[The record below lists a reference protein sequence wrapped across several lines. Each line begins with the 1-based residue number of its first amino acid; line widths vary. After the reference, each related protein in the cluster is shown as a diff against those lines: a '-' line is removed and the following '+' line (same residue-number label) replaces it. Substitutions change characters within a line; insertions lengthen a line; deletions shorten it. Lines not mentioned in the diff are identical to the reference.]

1 MMLIGALYP
10 IGSIMQGAIAD
21 EIGLRATTTG
31 AAVLLGALLL
41 AWRILR
47 PSASHAIGDTI
58 TTAATSGGVDAVAS
72 PAVSPAADATPARNL
87 RSG

>member
-10 IGSIMQGAIAD
+10 IGSIVQGAIAD

-41 AWRILR
+41 TWRVLR
-47 PSASHAIGDTI
+47 PRAADAIGDTI
-58 TTAATSGGVDAVAS
+58 TTAAATGGPDAVIT
-72 PAVSPAADATPARNL
+72 PLVEPRPARNL
-87 RSG
+87 DGG

>member
-10 IGSIMQGAIAD
+10 LGSIVQGAIAD

-41 AWRILR
+41 AWRVLR
-47 PSASHAIGDTI
+47 PRASHAIGDTI
-58 TTAATSGGVDAVAS
+58 TAAATTGGLDGVVAHQAETS
-72 PAVSPAADATPARNL
+72 KLEPGSEPAV
-87 RSG
+87 